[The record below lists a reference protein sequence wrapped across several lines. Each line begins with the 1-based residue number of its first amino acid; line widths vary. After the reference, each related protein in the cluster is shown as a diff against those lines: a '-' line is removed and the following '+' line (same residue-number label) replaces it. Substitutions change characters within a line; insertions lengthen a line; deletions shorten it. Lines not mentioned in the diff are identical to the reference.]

1 MVLTNCLK
9 HLHYQPSYTGGAKM
23 AGREI
28 QVIIVWLVL
37 TAVFTLAGTF
47 VPCRLPLAFDWIH
60 FFENAHNV
68 PAFYP
73 PWARLVCRWLP
84 WPLLI
89 GLTLSTYAVAVMK
102 RARSVASAVAAFV
115 AMPLWWALFLGQLDG
130 LAMLGVLGLP
140 WLAPLALIK
149 PQIAG
154 FAILCRR
161 KCLIVSIGFLLA
173 SLAIWGLWPLNL
185 ISYHTEH
192 LDAVKWPQYVTLGL
206 WGLPA
211 SILAL
216 WLVPGWNAD
225 KLMLAGSFITP
236 ALIPYQLL
244 PLMPAIA
251 RLPWWLAWLVA
262 LTSWLPVMS
271 NWWGRAGWWLAWV
284 SVALLGAG
292 LVRCNGLSR
301 Q

>member
-1 MVLTNCLK
+1 MVGKKIQIMLT
-9 HLHYQPSYTGGAKM
+9 
-23 AGREI
+23 
-28 QVIIVWLVL
+28 WLAL
-37 TAVFTLAGTF
+37 TAVFTAAGTF
-47 VPCRLPLAFDWIH
+47 VPCKLPLAFDWIH
-60 FFENAHNV
+60 FFENAHNM
-68 PAFYP
+68 PSFYP
-73 PWARLVCRWLP
+73 PWARLVCRWLS

-89 GLTLSTYAVAVMK
+89 GVTLSTYAIAVMR
-102 RARSVASAVAAFV
+102 RARSVASAAAAFV
-115 AMPLWWALFLGQLDG
+115 ALPLWWALFLGQLDG
-130 LAMLGVLGLP
+130 LALLGMLALP

-154 FAILCRR
+154 FAILAKR
-161 KCLIVSIGFLLA
+161 KSLIVSVCFVLLSFAFWGFWPASMLA
-173 SLAIWGLWPLNL
+173 YHQEPGLWPQ
-185 ISYHTEH
+185 
-192 LDAVKWPQYVTLGL
+192 DVALGL
-206 WGLPA
+206 WGLPLA
-211 SILAL
+211 IVAL

-236 ALIPYQLL
+236 ALIPYNLT

-271 NWWGRAGWWLAWV
+271 NWWGGVGWWLAWV